1 MICNRSRFLGAGVAL
16 TSVALVS
23 ACGGNSASGGDSGT
37 GAIKIGVVAPLS
49 GDSASAGTD
58 IVNAAKLAAKEI
70 NKDGGLLGGRKVE
83 LVVVDDACDA
93 QTGTAAMQK
102 LMSQKVVAVAGGYCS
117 GAAIAET
124 VITDKR
130 NVPFI
135 ADAQTNVQ
143 ITDRGLKHV
152 FRTIGRDDKQGE
164 FAAKYLVESLK
175 AKNVAVI
182 HDNTAYAKG
191 LAEAARS
198 SLGKLGGK
206 DVFFD
211 AITPGAKDFTSFLTK
226 VKSTDPQAIYFT
238 GYFADAGLVL
248 KQAREL
254 GITVPIIGGD
264 ATQDATVIKTAG
276 SASEGFAT
284 TTAPLPSFISS
295 AAGFVTAYKEAY
307 DTDAGPFAPYEYDAI
322 KVIADAIGRAKS
334 ADSQKITDALHA
346 TKDYAGITG
355 AINFEP
361 NGDRKNAVYVTAVV
375 KDSKFVPGKTLDA
388 SGAWVDAG

>member
-1 MICNRSRFLGAGVAL
+1 MDNWHRFLGVGVAL
-16 TSVALVS
+16 SSVALVS
-23 ACGGNSASGGDSGT
+23 ACGGNSASGGDSGS
-37 GAIKIGVVAPLS
+37 GPIKIGVVAPLS
-49 GDSASAGTD
+49 GDSAAAGTD
-58 IVNAAKLAAKEI
+58 IVNAAKLAAEEI
-70 NKDGGLLGGRKVE
+70 NKDGGLLSGRKVE

-102 LMSQKVVAVAGGYCS
+102 LISQKVVAVAGGYCS

-124 VITDKR
+124 VITDRRK
-130 NVPFI
+130 VPFI
-135 ADAQTNVQ
+135 ADAQTNVK

-164 FAAKYLVESLK
+164 FAAKYMVESLK
-175 AKNVAVI
+175 ATNVALI

-191 LAEAARS
+191 LAEAAKS
-198 SLGKLGGK
+198 SLGKVGGK
-206 DVFFD
+206 AVYYD
-211 AITPGAKDFTSFLTK
+211 AITPGAKDFSSFLTK
-226 VKSTDPQAIYFT
+226 VKSTNPQAIYFT
-238 GYFADAGLVL
+238 GYFADAGLLL

-254 GITVPIIGGD
+254 GIEVPIIGGD
-264 ATQDATVIKTAG
+264 ATQDVTVIKTAG

-295 AAGFVTAYKEAY
+295 AAAFVAAYKDKY

-322 KVIADAIGRAKS
+322 KVLADAIGRAKS

-346 TKDYAGITG
+346 TKDYKGITG
-355 AINFEP
+355 TINFEP
-361 NGDRKNAVYVTAVV
+361 NGDRKNPVYVTAVV

-388 SGAWVDAG
+388 SGAWVDAR